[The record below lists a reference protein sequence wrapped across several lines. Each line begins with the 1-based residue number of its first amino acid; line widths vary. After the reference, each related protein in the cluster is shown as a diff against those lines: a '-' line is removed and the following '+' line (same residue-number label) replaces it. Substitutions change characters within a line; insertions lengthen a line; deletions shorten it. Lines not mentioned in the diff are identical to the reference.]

1 MKFDTQSDCGAL
13 KREIMRGKVR
23 CECNPVCC
31 GQLKG
36 QTACQELLSCY
47 IHFMVK
53 LLFGFEVLVETS
65 INTLRTTPND
75 GSTITAQ
82 VLSCFHFALGTL
94 QSSLKAPCV
103 DQSEIRLTHDHRYHI
118 FPEF

>member
-1 MKFDTQSDCGAL
+1 MKFDIQSDCGAL

-36 QTACQELLSCY
+36 QAACQELLSCY

-53 LLFGFEVLVETS
+53 LLSSFKVLVETS
-65 INTLRTTPND
+65 INTLRTTPNN

-82 VLSCFHFALGTL
+82 VLSCFHLALGTL
-94 QSSLKAPCV
+94 QPSPKASCV
-103 DQSEIRLTHDHRYHI
+103 N
-118 FPEF
+118 